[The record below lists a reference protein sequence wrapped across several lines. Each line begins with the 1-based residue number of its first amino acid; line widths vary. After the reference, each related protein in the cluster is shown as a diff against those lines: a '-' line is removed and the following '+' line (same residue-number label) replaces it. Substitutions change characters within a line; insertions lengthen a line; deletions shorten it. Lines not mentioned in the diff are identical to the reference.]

1 MIPRKRATDSTFF
14 VQYAFSVAK
23 ITGETIDGVV
33 YTLLGPLGPLGV
45 KLTTAGAEIRA
56 DGDGAA
62 GTGAKGPGDATT
74 GDGERTT
81 GAGELGVV
89 ARGGWEKA
97 LAPGDCGGGAPIS

>member
-1 MIPRKRATDSTFF
+1 